1 MVTPNIVGSK
11 IADFIALELL
21 SPFEPFQ
28 SKTEK
33 LNDLFGIQT
42 YCVTIEITFRI
53 KNS

>member
-28 SKTEK
+28 SKMEK
-33 LNDLFGIQT
+33 LNALFKIQT
-42 YCVTIEITFRI
+42 YCVTIELTFRE
-53 KNS
+53 KNR